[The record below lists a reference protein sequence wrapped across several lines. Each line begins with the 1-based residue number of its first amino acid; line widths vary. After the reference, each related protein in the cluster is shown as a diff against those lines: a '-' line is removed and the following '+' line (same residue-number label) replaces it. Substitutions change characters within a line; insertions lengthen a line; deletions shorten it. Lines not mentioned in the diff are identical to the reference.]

1 MIPAEDVFCA
11 DPYDPREPDPRPH
24 TYGVRVC
31 SCDAFATEPC
41 RPTACIPAAPFHHTH
56 CHLRPRPTTVWRNL
70 QQHPRCADAIT
81 TLHSPFFIL
90 NWSHTF
96 SAKERDAET
105 GLPYFGSRYYS
116 SDLSIWLIVD
126 PMSGKYPSL
135 SPYVYCANNPLILID
150 PIGNDLELCGE
161 EKDLKTTI
169 NMMNDFIN
177 SDNPIFDL
185 CDGKVSVRELNKDE
199 YDNLSS
205 EQQSFYSLI
214 SSVVNDDHTVSVDI
228 VNNSNEVFVGS
239 YELGQ
244 IDIGDI
250 MAIGEG
256 EAMNCYSTF
265 GHEIAE
271 QYKKQT
277 SGTNH
282 SYSISHFGYG
292 LKYEDLISGYTRGSS
307 STLGNLFIVPFSS
320 SEKGNARVVVS
331 KRNNNVES
339 VTRYNF

>member
-1 MIPAEDVFCA
+1 MA
-11 DPYDPREPDPRPH
+11 
-24 TYGVRVC
+24 
-31 SCDAFATEPC
+31 S
-41 RPTACIPAAPFHHTH
+41 
-56 CHLRPRPTTVWRNL
+56 
-70 QQHPRCADAIT
+70 
-81 TLHSPFFIL
+81 
-90 NWSHTF
+90 
-96 SAKERDAET
+96 
-105 GLPYFGSRYYS
+105 
-116 SDLSIWLIVD
+116 
-126 PMSGKYPSL
+126 KYPSL

-320 SEKGNARVVVS
+320 SEKGNAHVVVS
-331 KRNNNVES
+331 RRNNNVER
-339 VTRYNF
+339 VTRYHF

>member
-1 MIPAEDVFCA
+1 MMDRHLTYRPQPAQIPADSLRGGSC
-11 DPYDPREPDPRPH
+11 DTRDPRRFPCDPWRH
-24 TYGVRVC
+24 V
-31 SCDAFATEPC
+31 S
-41 RPTACIPAAPFHHTH
+41 PA
-56 CHLRPRPTTVWRNL
+56 
-70 QQHPRCADAIT
+70 HPI
-81 TLHSPFFIL
+81 LNSSFLIL
-90 NWSHTF
+90 NWSYTF
-96 SAKERDAET
+96 SAKEKDAET
-105 GLPYFGSRYYS
+105 GYSYFGSRYYN
-116 SDLSIWLIVD
+116 SDLSIWLSVD
-126 PMSGKYPSL
+126 PMADKYPSM

-161 EKDLKTTI
+161 ENDLKTTI
-169 NMMNDFIN
+169 NMMNDFIT
-177 SDNPIFDL
+177 SDNPVFDL
-185 CDGKVSVRELNKDE
+185 SDGKVSVRELNKDE

-277 SGTNH
+277 SGTNQ

-307 STLGNLFIVPFSS
+307 NTLGDLFIVPFSS
-320 SEKGNARVVVS
+320 SEKGNAHVVVS
-331 KRNNNVES
+331 RRDNNVER
-339 VTRYNF
+339 VTRYHF